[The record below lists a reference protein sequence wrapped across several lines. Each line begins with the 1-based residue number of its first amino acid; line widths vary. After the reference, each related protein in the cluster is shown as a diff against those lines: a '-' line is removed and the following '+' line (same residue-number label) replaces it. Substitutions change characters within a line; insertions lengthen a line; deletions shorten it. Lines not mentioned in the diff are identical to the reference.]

1 MKEITRI
8 ITAQITIIEQMPEY
22 DAESVLA
29 CKEEAQENVKNTLQN
44 LYNADDVKVEIQDF
58 LMDKMPD
65 KIKVPPYGSEYEQG
79 FADGFNKA
87 IDEMKGNK

>member
-44 LYNADDVKVEIQDF
+44 LYKADDVKVEIQDF
-58 LMDKMPD
+58 LMDKMLG
-65 KIKVPPYGSEYEQG
+65 KINVPPYGSEYEQG

>member
-29 CKEEAQENVKNTLQN
+29 CKDEAQENVKNTLQN
-44 LYNADDVKVEIQDF
+44 LYKADDVKVEIQDF
-58 LMDKMPD
+58 MMPG
-65 KIKVPPYGSEYEQG
+65 KINVPSYGSEYEQG

>member
-29 CKEEAQENVKNTLQN
+29 CKDEAQENVKNTLQN
-44 LYNADDVKVEIQDF
+44 LYKADDVKVEIQDF

-65 KIKVPPYGSEYEQG
+65 KINVPPYGGEYEQG